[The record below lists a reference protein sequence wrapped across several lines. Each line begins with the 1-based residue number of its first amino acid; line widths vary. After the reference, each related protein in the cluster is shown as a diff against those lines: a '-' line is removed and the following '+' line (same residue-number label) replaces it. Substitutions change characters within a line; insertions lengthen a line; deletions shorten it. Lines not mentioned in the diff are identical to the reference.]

1 MQILSISS
9 YRIDH
14 RNVKLLFIQENVAIF
29 SAPIVFALSVHAFA
43 KNVNHFY
50 VRNTLHA
57 IVGQSFFPCFK
68 YQLID
73 WWLGCYLSEVL
84 TGLWIGQQ
92 QVRNLVPA
100 RSIFFT
106 SSLFDIFVFPC
117 DLESNENFLKQFK
130 SSYYDFQIELI
141 H

>member
-100 RSIFFT
+100 RSIFFYIIY
-106 SSLFDIFVFPC
+106 SISLVSLRIDNIFIKESD
-117 DLESNENFLKQFK
+117 DLTKIVK
-130 SSYYDFQIELI
+130 I
-141 H
+141 